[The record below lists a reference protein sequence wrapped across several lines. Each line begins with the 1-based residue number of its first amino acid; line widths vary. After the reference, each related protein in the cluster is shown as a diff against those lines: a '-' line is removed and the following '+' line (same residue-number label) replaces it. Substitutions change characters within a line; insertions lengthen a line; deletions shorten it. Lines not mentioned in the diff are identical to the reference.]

1 VVVTTG
7 SVEEIGSAEIVVA
20 VVSPN
25 DGVETR
31 AATNEVE
38 TCWTGVEDEVG
49 TTTAAAML
57 IVGSTTTW
65 LLVVGSATT
74 WLLVVGSATAWFVA
88 RVGSVEVVE
97 ETAAIALPL
106 TAATAGKLE
115 SSALTQPVFAVRA
128 AGQATCS
135 KDTVGL
141 SAPSNQPNRQSQPA
155 WSASGR
161 LAQSEA
167 AVTPPYCAPQPELGA
182 PHSVLQPL
190 KIPTPPPG
198 I

>member
-7 SVEEIGSAEIVVA
+7 SVEYVASEEVV
-20 VVSPN
+20 VVMIPD
-25 DGVETR
+25 DGVVTR
-31 AATNEVE
+31 SATNEVE
-38 TCWTGVEDEVG
+38 ACSTGVEDEVG
-49 TTTAAAML
+49 TTTAAAL
-57 IVGSTTTW
+57 LLVASTSTWLLVVGSTTTW
-65 LLVVGSATT
+65 LFVVGSA
-74 WLLVVGSATAWFVA
+74 AAWVA
-88 RVGSVEVVE
+88 AWVGSVEVVE
-97 ETAAIALPL
+97 ETAATALPL

-115 SSALTQPVFAVRA
+115 SSALKHPVFAVRA

-155 WSASGR
+155 WSASGK

-182 PHSVLQPL
+182 PHSVVQPL